1 MSHNLI
7 KVKRAIISLSD
18 KNNIETLINI
28 IKKYN
33 IEVLSTGGTAK
44 VIREHDVE
52 VTDISDYTN
61 FPEMLD
67 GRVKTLHPKVHGGL
81 LGRGNISQHEKEMQ
95 KHDIEPINL
104 LIVNL
109 YPFSETVENGENFE
123 ECIEN
128 IDIGG
133 PSMIRSAAKNHE
145 NVCVITNPEDYED
158 LNKILEKN
166 SGSTSLI
173 DRKLYASKAFSK
185 TAFYDSMISQWLNK
199 QLNVSWPDTV
209 TISGKLLEKL
219 RYGENPHQGSAV
231 YEKMGHK
238 LNGVVKAN
246 LLQGKPLSYNNL
258 NDSDAAYD
266 LINEF
271 KEPTIAIIKHANPC
285 GVSSKKSIC
294 EAWESALRTD
304 PQSAFGGIVAS
315 NKEVTEELAEKM
327 DKIFLEVI
335 IAPSFSK
342 AALSIF
348 SNKKNLRLLKIRPQK
363 NVINS
368 DYIIKDL
375 SDGFLIQDK
384 DNETLDENNLNI
396 VTVKKPTSK
405 EITDLIFAFK
415 IAKHVKSN
423 AIIYAKNNSTVG
435 IGAGQM
441 SRIDSSQIAAIKSKK
456 ASELAGLKTN
466 MAEGSVL
473 ASDAFFPFADGLIAA
488 AEAGVTSIIQ
498 PGGSIRDDEVIDAA
512 NKLGLSMVFSGIRHF
527 RH

>member
-44 VIREHDVE
+44 VIREHNVE

-81 LGRGNISQHEKEMQ
+81 LGRSNISQHEKEMQ

-219 RYGENPHQGSAV
+219 RYGENPHQESAV
-231 YEKMGHK
+231 YEKMDHK
-238 LNGVVKAN
+238 LNGVVKAS

-335 IAPSFSK
+335 I
-342 AALSIF
+342 
-348 SNKKNLRLLKIRPQK
+348 
-363 NVINS
+363 
-368 DYIIKDL
+368 
-375 SDGFLIQDK
+375 
-384 DNETLDENNLNI
+384 
-396 VTVKKPTSK
+396 
-405 EITDLIFAFK
+405 
-415 IAKHVKSN
+415 
-423 AIIYAKNNSTVG
+423 
-435 IGAGQM
+435 
-441 SRIDSSQIAAIKSKK
+441 
-456 ASELAGLKTN
+456 
-466 MAEGSVL
+466 
-473 ASDAFFPFADGLIAA
+473 
-488 AEAGVTSIIQ
+488 
-498 PGGSIRDDEVIDAA
+498 
-512 NKLGLSMVFSGIRHF
+512 
-527 RH
+527 